1 MTSTVRRAAA
11 FAVVGSIALA
21 VPLLEAAAT
30 ARYAP
35 LAVAAPFALIAAVA
49 VFGVHEG
56 RVFELFARP
65 GERRE
70 RRLYGLI
77 GFTLA
82 ASGLVLLTVVTRMP
96 TGVGVGVVLLV
107 AYGNLAARVV
117 GASLREPDPALPTT
131 AFATG
136 GGAAY
141 AVGHLVVRV
150 VETGA
155 VGSGLAEILF
165 LAASGGLLGA
175 LLRTVL
181 FESDDPVVMLTV
193 GMWLWLLV
201 SLATAVTLGGVG
213 LALAVSAG
221 LGYASYALETAS
233 IPGMLAG
240 VSMGIVTIVLGD
252 IAWFAV
258 LIAFFVVGG
267 LSTKFRYDQKLA
279 RGVAQENDGAR
290 GAANVLANGA
300 VPLVAVLAYAGVGAL
315 SMRGAAV
322 VESLPVA
329 RDVFLFVFAGA
340 VATAMSDTLS
350 SEIGGV
356 FDGVRLITTLEP
368 VEAGTDGGV
377 SLPGFVAGVAGGA
390 LVGGVAYALFR
401 GGTDTGLVVPQ
412 TGAVV
417 LAAAGVLGMVVD
429 SFLGATVEGQYLGNS
444 GVNLLATLTG
454 GLVAGVASILL
465 GLA

>member
-1 MTSTVRRAAA
+1 VTSTVRRAAA
-11 FAVVGSIALA
+11 FAAVSTVALA

-30 ARYAP
+30 ARFAP

-56 RVFELFARP
+56 RLFELFARP

-82 ASGLVLLTVVTRMP
+82 ASGLVLLTVVSSMP

-107 AYGNLAARVV
+107 AYGNLAARLV
-117 GASLREPDPALPTT
+117 GAVDDVDPALPTT

-141 AVGHLVVRV
+141 VAGHLLTRSLEQGALGSVPEVV
-150 VETGA
+150 
-155 VGSGLAEILF
+155 F

-181 FESDDPVVMLTV
+181 FESDDPLVMVTV
-193 GMWLWLLV
+193 GLWLWLLV
-201 SLATAVTLGGVG
+201 ALAADVTAEGIG
-213 LALAVSAG
+213 LALAVSVG

-240 VSMGIVTIVLGD
+240 VAMGIVTIVLGD
-252 IAWFAV
+252 VAWFAV

-267 LSTKFRYDQKLA
+267 LTTKFRYEEKLA
-279 RGVAQENDGAR
+279 RGVAERDDGAR

-300 VPLVAVLAYAGVGAL
+300 VPLVAVLAFAAVGAL
-315 SMRGAAV
+315 VVDGAPLA
-322 VESLPVA
+322 ERLPVDRA
-329 RDVFLFVFAGA
+329 VFLYVFAGA
-340 VATAMSDTLS
+340 VSTAMSDTLS
-350 SEIGGV
+350 SEVGGV
-356 FDGVRLITTLEP
+356 FDGVRLITTLER
-368 VEAGTDGGV
+368 VEPGTDGGV
-377 SLPGFVAGVAGGA
+377 TPAGLLAGVAGAG
-390 LVGGVAYALFR
+390 LVGATAYGLFR
-401 GGTDTGLVVPQ
+401 GATTTGLVVSP
-412 TGAVV
+412 TGAGV
-417 LAAAGVLGMVVD
+417 LVAAGVVGMLAD
-429 SFLGATVEGQYLGNS
+429 SLLGATVEGGIVGNG
-444 GVNLLATLTG
+444 GVNLAATVAG
-454 GLVAGVASILL
+454 GLVAGVAAVLL
-465 GLA
+465 GIA